1 MSSRYT
7 KTAGRSAKVRSI
19 SHWKD
24 WEVFLSPKGMKRYS
38 NKPKGVVMAVGD
50 VSGGDGHLVVPL
62 D

>member
-19 SHWKD
+19 SRWKD
-24 WEVFLSPKGMKRYS
+24 WEVLLSPKGMKRYS
-38 NKPKGVVMAVGD
+38 NKPKGVAMAVGD
-50 VSGGDGHLVVPL
+50 VGGGDGHLVVPL